1 MLLGRQVSKE
11 RFGIVCSSLFARAVL
26 TLKLAVHYSLCLAIF
41 HCSSFVLLHSLL
53 HFFVKGHSLLSN
65 LGQISQDNMASSGLL
80 FEIHPSLCANII
92 LVVDSKHDGV
102 VG

>member
-1 MLLGRQVSKE
+1 M
-11 RFGIVCSSLFARAVL
+11 
-26 TLKLAVHYSLCLAIF
+26 LKLAVLYSLCVATF
-41 HCSSFVLLHSLL
+41 RCSSFVLLHSLL